1 MSAMKVVAVAAA
13 GFACVALTGC
23 EKELKAPAADDVCY
37 FIGHPPGA
45 KEPKFNPVARNVP
58 NIEKCA
64 VELFTVRTNMRVTG
78 TAGPVTEGAYNGS
91 FLFVN
96 NTTVEFAPKYEGI
109 RMTLLVKAGNKLV
122 QPGAIVEEAPRT
134 NTPQTVEVPKNL
146 PQKNAE
152 GAVVTPGQ

>member
-1 MSAMKVVAVAAA
+1 MHIAKALVLA
-13 GFACVALTGC
+13 GLGVTAVALTGC
-23 EKELKAPAADDVCY
+23 EKELKAPVADDICY

-58 NIEKCA
+58 SIEKCA

-96 NTTVEFAPKYEGI
+96 NTTVEMAPKYEGI

-122 QPGAIVEEAPRT
+122 QPGAIVVEEPRG
-134 NTPQTVEVPKNL
+134 NEPHTVEVPKDL

-152 GAVVTPGQ
+152 GKVVTPGQ

>member
-1 MSAMKVVAVAAA
+1 MRIAKVLVLGSLAATA
-13 GFACVALTGC
+13 VALTSC

-58 NIEKCA
+58 SIEKCA

-78 TAGPVTEGAYNGS
+78 TAGPITEGAYNGN
-91 FLFVN
+91 FLFVD
-96 NTTVEFAPKYEGI
+96 NTTVEFGTKYDGI

-122 QPGAIVEEAPRT
+122 QPGAIVQEEPRG
-134 NTPQTVEVPKNL
+134 NEPRTVEVPKNL
-146 PQKNAE
+146 PEKNAE
-152 GAVVTPGQ
+152 GKVVTPGQ